1 MKRKTV
7 VAAMALALLSIANA
21 MPSESDIK
29 EAKPIVDA
37 LISDDMEA
45 LRQKKKRPIDVVR
58 SQYALAQKADTEAG
72 KFLLMKN
79 AFTICARN
87 QLYTAA
93 ADVLQRMKED
103 IADISPDVI
112 VQMVDKDMKR
122 VNPEKAPKVLAIYN
136 EAFNKI
142 ESNKRLSAAEA
153 GLKKN
158 PSDKALMRKVAD
170 CHAILG
176 DWTKALPVYAKLDIE
191 AAKFE
196 LSPEDV
202 GGYDVIK
209 AADFWW
215 DYKTQDNQA
224 FKMHAASLYRAALDH
239 ESPTGLRR
247 EIALK
252 RIREMESSGLVSMQ
266 TQKTQATI
274 DSSSHDANR
283 TNVMR
288 QTSKKGIIHRWSF
301 NQDLKDSMGHC
312 DGKVVG
318 GNVQFHSG
326 QVRISPSGG
335 YVDLGGDVVPCGGD
349 AEYTIE
355 IWATKHTIRNW
366 ARVFQI
372 SDNFGANDFYWTWN
386 AETDPRKWEWKV
398 PGFNRW
404 RRRQGNG
411 TGEEIEN
418 HFVIVYGHDE
428 EGKPCFHVC
437 LLRGS
442 AVYWHRSERL
452 TGAPIQTQ
460 SAFWLGHGGG
470 DQADASYNEVR
481 VWDYAFTHDDII
493 RSAELGPD
501 RLP

>member
-1 MKRKTV
+1 MIVNRSLTDKNRNSDMKIHISSV
-7 VAAMALALLSIANA
+7 IVLLVLSPLANA
-21 MPSESDIK
+21 MPSESDLK

-45 LRQKKKRPIDVVR
+45 LLQKKKKPIDVVR

-112 VQMVDKDMKR
+112 VKMVDKDMKR

-136 EAFNKI
+136 EAFNKV

-252 RIREMESSGLVSMQ
+252 RIREMESSGFVSMQ

-349 AEYTIE
+349 AEYTI
-355 IWATKHTIRNW
+355 H
-366 ARVFQI
+366 
-372 SDNFGANDFYWTWN
+372 S
-386 AETDPRKWEWKV
+386 
-398 PGFNRW
+398 
-404 RRRQGNG
+404 
-411 TGEEIEN
+411 
-418 HFVIVYGHDE
+418 
-428 EGKPCFHVC
+428 
-437 LLRGS
+437 
-442 AVYWHRSERL
+442 
-452 TGAPIQTQ
+452 
-460 SAFWLGHGGG
+460 
-470 DQADASYNEVR
+470 
-481 VWDYAFTHDDII
+481 
-493 RSAELGPD
+493 
-501 RLP
+501 